1 MLEIRHLR
9 ALHEIVR
16 LGSVTA
22 AAESLCVTQSALS
35 HQLRQ
40 LEERMDVVLFERRS
54 SPVRLS
60 PAGTRL
66 LQAAERVLPEVA
78 AAERDIARIRD
89 GRGGRL
95 YLALECHSCF
105 QWLMPSLAA
114 FREHWPEVE
123 LDLSLSHGFDALNAL
138 REREVDAAVSPDPV
152 EDPELIALDLLE
164 YENLLIVPRGHRLEG
179 ANYVEPADLQG
190 ETLITYPVEEE
201 RLDICRHF
209 LHPAGISLPRR
220 TTEVTAMLLQ
230 LVASGRGV
238 ASLPEWA
245 LPELEAQMQ
254 GAGTGSRGPGR
265 SAIARLRMGPD
276 GLWST
281 LRLAIRRE
289 DEGLAFMQDFVGIA
303 RDELHQASV
312 RRG

>member
-66 LQAAERVLPEVA
+66 VQAAERVLPEVA

-179 ANYVEPADLQG
+179 ASYVEPADLEG

-254 GAGTGSRGPGR
+254 GAASGARGSGR
-265 SAIARLRMGPD
+265 SAIARLRMGPE

>member
-54 SPVRLS
+54 TPVRLS

-179 ANYVEPADLQG
+179 ASYVEPADLEG

-254 GAGTGSRGPGR
+254 GAGNGARGSGR